1 MGEAERLAS
10 VGIGTGPDADLSWL
24 LDDLVTR
31 VAQVEKALILS
42 RDGLAIGASKGFTR
56 EDAEHLSAVAA
67 GFQSLAR
74 GAGEH
79 FGGGRIRQTIVEMD
93 HLFLF
98 VTAAGEG
105 SCLAVLSP
113 ATADVGLIAYEMAIL
128 VKRVGPHLS
137 VLPRPAPAGDRGG

>member
-1 MGEAERLAS
+1 LGDVEQLS
-10 VGIGTGPDADLSWL
+10 GSDTGTDADLSWL
-24 LDDLVTR
+24 LDDLVSR
-31 VAQVEKALILS
+31 VAHVDKALILS
-42 RDGLAIGASKGFTR
+42 RDGLAIGSSKKLSR

-74 GAGEH
+74 GAGQH
-79 FGGGRIRQTIVEMD
+79 FGGGGVRQTIVEMEN
-93 HLFLF
+93 LFLF

-113 ATADVGLIAYEMAIL
+113 ATADVGLVAYEMAVL

-137 VLPRPAPAGDRGG
+137 VHPRLTSAGDGTG